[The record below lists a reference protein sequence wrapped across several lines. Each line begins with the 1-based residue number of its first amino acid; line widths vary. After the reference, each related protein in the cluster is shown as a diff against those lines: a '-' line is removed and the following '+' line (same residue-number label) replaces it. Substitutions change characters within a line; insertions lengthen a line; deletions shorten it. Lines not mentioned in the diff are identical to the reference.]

1 MNRLLE
7 YHINNGN
14 NNEDYVFYNS
24 KLFTKSKLKKKTVVS
39 IYYKEKNRKLLVTSL
54 NTNIMYIEENTWYIF
69 F

>member
-54 NTNIMYIEENTWYIF
+54 NTNIMYIEENT
-69 F
+69 

>member
-1 MNRLLE
+1 MNRILE